1 MKLDRI
7 ELSLVLRVETALT
20 VGTGASTPKE
30 GGEEGSVLAIHLAAN
45 GAPCIP
51 AATLKGALR
60 ARCEDLALK
69 AAAFGKVD
77 HADTRGT
84 EGCLRL
90 FAAIPPADVKTK
102 AETFDRPATA
112 IDRQTGAAE
121 AGKLFTQRAVKQGC
135 TLVAEAIWHA
145 DYGCAAI
152 GVAED
157 LATLARLLAPLRD
170 GLALGRGGRLGYGRV
185 TLVPAS
191 STARLWH
198 CHPETGYGAAP
209 KDISTD
215 FREILAGVASAKDAD
230 PPLRRQHL
238 TLTATTPF
246 LIVDPSGGK
255 ETAEEGETT
264 VNVEALVEGETP
276 VLWPSSLL
284 GALRAR
290 AAWIAEIDR
299 LRGGHG
305 GFVPESRDVGHP
317 ADDRFLDKVPFPR
330 RVVSKPEDLA
340 KLSSVERLFGVPG
353 WKGMLEIRAL
363 DCTEA
368 GKVREI
374 TAVSID
380 RLTGGAKDGALFTFA
395 ARQGCVFTCELR
407 LAPGARQAPEACD
420 LTLFDRLFEDLREHG
435 LMLGHA
441 AARGFGWFDVKA
453 EPRME
458 QNDG

>member
-7 ELSLVLRVETALT
+7 ELSLVLGVETALT
-20 VGTGASTPKE
+20 IGTGASTPKE
-30 GGEEGSVLAIHLAAN
+30 DGEEGSVVAIHLGAN

-51 AATLKGALR
+51 ASTLKGALR
-60 ARCEDLALK
+60 ARCEDLALQ
-69 AAAFGKVD
+69 AVAFGKVD
-77 HADTRGT
+77 HADNRGT

-90 FAAIPPADVKTK
+90 FAAVSPADVKTR

-112 IDRQTGAAE
+112 INRQTGAAD
-121 AGKLFTQRAVKQGC
+121 AGKLYTQRAVKQGC

-145 DYGCAAI
+145 DYGCEATR
-152 GVAED
+152 VADD
-157 LATLARLLAPLRD
+157 LATLATLLAPLRD
-170 GLALGRGGRLGYGRV
+170 GLALGRGGRLGYGCV
-185 TLVPAS
+185 KLVPES

-215 FREILAGVASAKDAD
+215 FRKMLAGVAPAAD
-230 PPLRRQHL
+230 TAPLRCISM
-238 TLTATTPF
+238 TLSATTPF
-246 LIVDPSGGK
+246 LIVDPSGRK
-255 ETAEEGETT
+255 ETAEDGETK
-264 VNVEALVEGETP
+264 VNVEGLLDEHKKP

-305 GFVPESRDVGHP
+305 GFVPKDRKDHP
-317 ADDRFLDKVPFPR
+317 ADDRFLEVLPLPAKAVTSP
-330 RVVSKPEDLA
+330 SDLA

-353 WKGMLEIRAL
+353 WKGMIEIRAL
-363 DCTEA
+363 HCTAA
-368 GKVREI
+368 GEPREI

-395 ARQGCVFTCELR
+395 ARQNCVFTCELR
-407 LAPGARQAPEACD
+407 LAPGARQAPEAYD
-420 LTLFDRLFEDLREHG
+420 IALLDRLLADLREHG

-441 AARGFGWFDVKA
+441 AARGFGWFEVKA
-453 EPRME
+453 EPRTE